1 MTMGKPVDF
10 LGVANARAV
19 LDDAARR
26 WPHLREPAAQDRLA
40 ENIETIADT
49 LNTDATGEET
59 MPPKSDPSAKSQ
71 QIGIRLEEDVI
82 ARIDAIAEK
91 LSRPGLALT
100 RTQAIR
106 IALETGLKAIE
117 KEK

>member
-1 MTMGKPVDF
+1 M
-10 LGVANARAV
+10 
-19 LDDAARR
+19 
-26 WPHLREPAAQDRLA
+26 
-40 ENIETIADT
+40 
-49 LNTDATGEET
+49 
-59 MPPKSDPSAKSQ
+59 
-71 QIGIRLEEDVI
+71 I